1 MGKGARWLGM
11 RRCPAWPR
19 PTRSTL
25 LTLIHLTR
33 LIVKALFSWH
43 GLAFRLTIQKE
54 IRLFLCTRY
63 QSNASSHRHTIL
75 RHVVYKNL
83 KARVREVRRRLHER
97 GCYSNILEEESA

>member
-1 MGKGARWLGM
+1 MGKGVRWLGK
-11 RRCPAWPR
+11 RRCPAWPL
-19 PTRSTL
+19 PKGSTL

-43 GLAFRLTIQKE
+43 GLTFSLTIQKE

-75 RHVVYKNL
+75 GHVVYKNL
-83 KARVREVRRRLHER
+83 KARVQEVRRRLHDR
-97 GCYSNILEEESA
+97 GCYFDIVEEEST